1 MSRGPATGRTDD
13 YVLTDTRTATF
24 AVDRLTIFGA
34 HHPDA
39 PRELNAP
46 GSADLGYV
54 CVDIDR
60 DEVSN
65 MWVRRSQVGNRGI
78 PTLVLTA
85 STRLIAPTSARV
97 SDLLIR
103 KEEP

>member
-1 MSRGPATGRTDD
+1 MHS
-13 YVLTDTRTATF
+13 DTRTATF

-39 PRELNAP
+39 PPELNAP

-60 DEVSN
+60 DEVGS
-65 MWVRRSQVGNRGI
+65 MWVRRSQEDKRGI
-78 PTLVLTA
+78 PYA
-85 STRLIAPTSARV
+85 GSDGGTRLIAPTSARV
-97 SDLLIR
+97 SDLLMR